1 MMLVLA
7 LFIMKLFL
15 FLFTLFTAISPA
27 FSQGDLDRLVN
38 TERSFAK
45 MALDKNTRA
54 AFLEY
59 MAGDALV
66 FVPDRT
72 NAKEYWTARP
82 ENTSALVWA
91 PNFGDISTN
100 GILGYT
106 TGNWEFR
113 PKGISDQPTAF
124 GNFVTVWLRQPSGK
138 YRWVVDIGVGHDK
151 PEKYTEEFT
160 PAGPAGTGNPRH
172 FSAADTANRF
182 FELANSVGL
191 AKAYQQFADENMRF
205 YRENEFPGTGR
216 DALLKRTKKSKGS
229 YVFPKR
235 SVFFESDDIAYVN
248 NTYRIIS
255 GDQELEGGNFLQ
267 IWKFAGGRW
276 RIVLDVFKP
285 TRQVPTK

>member
-1 MMLVLA
+1 MKSFLA
-7 LFIMKLFL
+7 LTVLF
-15 FLFTLFTAISPA
+15 AA
-27 FSQGDLDRLVN
+27 FSPLFAQGDLDKLVD

-59 MAGDALV
+59 MSSDALI
-66 FVPDRT
+66 FVPDRS

-91 PNFGDISTN
+91 PNFGDISAN

-124 GNFVTVWLRQPSGK
+124 GNFITVWLRQPSGK

-151 PEKYTEEFT
+151 PEKYTEEFVRAAA
-160 PAGPAGTGNPRH
+160 PGTGNPRH
-172 FSAADTANRF
+172 IAAADTANRF

-191 AKAYQQFADENMRF
+191 AKAYQQFADENMRYF
-205 YRENEFPGTGR
+205 REGEFPGFGR
-216 DALLKRTKKSKGS
+216 DALLKRTKKTKGF
-229 YVFPKR
+229 YTFPKR

-248 NTYRIIS
+248 NTYRVIS

-267 IWKFAGGRW
+267 IWKFVDGRW

-285 TRQVPTK
+285 SRQVPK